1 MSWHSAGMRFRVFL
15 LVLLVASV
23 VTACDSP
30 SPLMQG
36 ATRHEVALDGYRF
49 TIWQKRYQVEII
61 RHGFAPRA
69 DQRWL
74 RALMLEAARESTGC
88 AIQGDS
94 IEGDTG
100 VLRARLLCDRA
111 AQLVPDQG
119 SPLHNT
125 G

>member
-1 MSWHSAGMRFRVFL
+1 MRFRLFV

-23 VTACDSP
+23 LAGCDRP
-30 SPLMQG
+30 SPWMLG
-36 ATRHEVALDGYRF
+36 ATRHETVLDGYRF
-49 TIWQKRYQVEII
+49 TIWQKRDEVEII

-74 RALMLEAARESTGC
+74 RALMLEAARETTGC

-94 IEGDTG
+94 VEGDAG

-111 AQLVPDQG
+111 AQFVPDQG
-119 SPLHNT
+119 RIAMRA
-125 G
+125 